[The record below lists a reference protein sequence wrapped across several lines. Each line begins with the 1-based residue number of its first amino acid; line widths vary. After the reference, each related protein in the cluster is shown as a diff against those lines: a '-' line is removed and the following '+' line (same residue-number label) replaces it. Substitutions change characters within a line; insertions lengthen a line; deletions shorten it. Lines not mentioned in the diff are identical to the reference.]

1 MRSGYTIRE
10 FLERSGDWV
19 MLEFFSNMKVGTKI
33 LVICLFLAIIPTLLL
48 GVVAYTTSSSVISEQ
63 TQSLLETQ
71 VQDMKGWT
79 NDVYKLTRNKVNS
92 DLNVAKQNFY
102 GKGTPQIIN
111 DQMTLVSNDGTQ
123 YVVND
128 NFEIVDKVQSMVG
141 GAATVFQVYN
151 NSYAARISTNVLDY
165 NGQRAVGTHLTDNV
179 YEIAVEKGETYY
191 GRRDL
196 FGKDYVTAYEPIKD
210 PSGKIIGVLFVG
222 TEAGQTLDVVK
233 KSIRDTVVGQNGYM
247 YVIDSTGTVLVHPN
261 AEGQTWADRAYVQE
275 MFVKKEGAV
284 PHDVEGTQVIDA
296 YTYYEPLDWYI
307 VSRAELADFSG
318 PIDTI
323 RNTILALVLA
333 SMGIG
338 AAVAVLFGKSISEP
352 LQQVVLMI
360 RELRNGHL
368 SARLNLRRKDEI
380 GMMSATMDEFAD
392 DLQTNVVGDIKKI
405 ANGEYIEQFSEPVDD
420 RDEIRPALRMMVDS
434 LDHLHKETIKLT
446 DAARAGDLSV
456 RGDEKAFRGGYR
468 MIIAGF
474 NKTLETITEPVNE
487 AMRLARFYASGD
499 FTARFDEKIP
509 VAGEFV
515 AYRDALNTIGIEL
528 QRLMKLI
535 NEELYEG
542 ISVLSSASSELLT
555 VTTQLSSTSSQ
566 TASTVNET
574 SDTVESVRT
583 KTDLMNQKTK
593 EVSEKAMNALNV
605 SGDGQKSVQEI
616 LDGMNHIQRQM
627 DMIGMNVIKLSEQSQ
642 AIGEIIATVTD
653 ISEQS
658 NLLAVNASI
667 EAAKAGELGKGFAV
681 VAHEIHNLA
690 EQSKQA
696 TSNIRTILT
705 DIQRGVSST
714 VISTER
720 GTKSVADAVRLTSDA
735 REAIEVLTRST
746 AESSRQAIEIASSI
760 HEQATGMDQIS
771 LAMENIRDAAQ
782 KNLDITRKA
791 EKTAEDL
798 HELGLRLKKLTVQYH
813 V

>member
-1 MRSGYTIRE
+1 
-10 FLERSGDWV
+10 

-48 GVVAYTTSSSVISEQ
+48 GIVAYTSSSSVISEQ
-63 TQSLLETQ
+63 TQALLETQ
-71 VQDMKGWT
+71 VRDMKGWT

-102 GKGTPQIIN
+102 GKGTPEVIEGK
-111 DQMTLVSNDGTQ
+111 MTLVDHNGQ
-123 YVVND
+123 KYVVND
-128 NFEIVDKVQSMVG
+128 NFEIVDEVQAMVG

-151 NSYAARISTNVLDY
+151 DTYAARISTNVLDT
-165 NGQRAVGTHLTDNV
+165 NGKRAVGTRLTDNV
-179 YEIAVEKGETYY
+179 YEVAVKKGETYY

-196 FGKDYVTAYEPIKD
+196 FGKNYVTAYEPIRD

-222 TEAGQTLDVVK
+222 TEEGQTLDVVK
-233 KSIRDTVVGQNGYM
+233 KSIRETVVGQHGYM
-247 YVIDSTGTVLVHPN
+247 YVIDSAGNVLVHPTE
-261 AEGQTWADRAYVQE
+261 EGQTWANQSYVKE
-275 MFVKKEGAV
+275 MLRTKEGAI
-284 PHDVEGTQVIDA
+284 PHEADGTRVLDA

-307 VSRAELADFSG
+307 VSRAELSDYTG

-323 RNTILALVLA
+323 RNVIFALVIA
-333 SMGIG
+333 SIAIG
-338 AAVAVLFGKSISEP
+338 ATVAIVFGRSISYP
-352 LQQVVLMI
+352 LQQVVVMI
-360 RELRNGHL
+360 KELRNGHL
-368 SARLNLRRKDEI
+368 SARLNIRRKDEI
-380 GMMSATMDEFAD
+380 GVMAATMDEFAD
-392 DLQTNVVGDIKKI
+392 DLQTNVVGNIKKI
-405 ANGEYIEQFSEPVDD
+405 ANGEYVQEFSAPVDD
-420 RDEIRPALRMMVDS
+420 RDEIRPALKMMVDS

-446 DAARAGDLSV
+446 DAARTGDLSV
-456 RGDEKAFRGGYR
+456 RGNEAAFRGGYR

-474 NKTLETITEPVNE
+474 NKTLETIAEPVNE
-487 AMRLARFYASGD
+487 AMRLARLYASGD
-499 FTARFDEKIP
+499 FTARFNEKIP

-515 AYRDALNTIGIEL
+515 AYRDALNTTGIEL

-542 ISVLSSASSELLT
+542 VSVLSFASSEILA
-555 VTTQLSSTSSQ
+555 VTTQLSSASSQ
-566 TASTVNET
+566 TAGTVNAT
-574 SDTVESVRT
+574 SDTVEGVRK
-583 KTDLMNQKTK
+583 KTDLVNLKTK
-593 EVSEKAMNALNV
+593 EMSDKAMKALAV
-605 SGDGQKSVQEI
+605 SGEGQKSVQEI

-627 DMIGMNVIKLSEQSQ
+627 DMIGMNVIKLQEQSQ

-696 TSNIRTILT
+696 TGNIRTILT

-714 VISTER
+714 VVSTER
-720 GTKSVADAVRLTSDA
+720 GTSSVADAARLTSDA
-735 REAIEVLTRST
+735 REAIEVLTRSI
-746 AESSRQAIEIASSI
+746 ADSSKEAIEIASSI
-760 HEQATGMDQIS
+760 QEQAAGMDQIS
-771 LAMENIRDAAQ
+771 EAMEKIRDAAQ
-782 KNLDITRKA
+782 KNLAITRKA

-798 HELGLRLKKLTVQYH
+798 HTLGVRLKKITEQYH

>member
-1 MRSGYTIRE
+1 M
-10 FLERSGDWV
+10 F
-19 MLEFFSNMKVGTKI
+19 EFFSNMKVGTKI
-33 LVICLFLAIIPTLLL
+33 LVICLLLAIIPTVLL
-48 GVVAYTTSSSVISEQ
+48 GIVAYSSSSSVISEQ

-79 NDVYKLTRNKVNS
+79 NDIYKLTRNKVNS

-102 GKGTPQIIN
+102 GKGTPEVI
-111 DQMTLVSNDGTQ
+111 DGKMTLVDASGKQ

-128 NFEIVDKVQSMVG
+128 NFEIVDKVQAMVG
-141 GAATVFQVYN
+141 GAATVFQVYDD
-151 NSYAARISTNVLDY
+151 SYAVRISTNVIGTD
-165 NGQRAVGTHLTDNV
+165 GERAVGTHLTEDVYNV
-179 YEIAVEKGETYY
+179 AVMKGETYY

-210 PSGKIIGVLFVG
+210 SSGRIIGVLFVG
-222 TEAGQTLDVVK
+222 TEAVQTLDVVK
-233 KSIRDTVVGQNGYM
+233 KSIRDTVVGQHGYM
-247 YVIDSTGTVLVHPN
+247 YVIDSSGTVLVHPSL
-261 AEGQTWADRAYVQE
+261 AGQNWADRDYVQE
-275 MFVKKEGAV
+275 MFIKKEGAI
-284 PHDVEGTQVIDA
+284 PHNVDGTNVLDA

-307 VSRAELADFSG
+307 VSRADLSDYTG

-323 RNTILALVLA
+323 RNSIIALVIA
-333 SMGIG
+333 SMVGG

-352 LQQVVLMI
+352 LQQVVIMI
-360 RELRNGHL
+360 KELKNGHL
-368 SARLNLRRKDEI
+368 SARLNLKRKDEI
-380 GMMSATMDEFAD
+380 GVMSATMDEFAD

-405 ANGEYIEQFSEPVDD
+405 ANGEYIEKFSEPVDD

-499 FTARFDEKIP
+499 LTARFDEKIP

-542 ISVLSSASSELLT
+542 ISVLSTASSEILL
-555 VTTQLSSTSSQ
+555 VTTQLSSASSQ
-566 TASTVNET
+566 TAMTVNET
-574 SDTVESVRT
+574 SDTVEGVRT
-583 KTDLMNQKTK
+583 KADLMNQKTK
-593 EVSEKAMNALNV
+593 EVSEKAMQALND
-605 SGDGQKSVQEI
+605 SGDGQKSVEEI

-627 DMIGMNVIKLSEQSQ
+627 DMIGMNVIRLSEQSQ

-667 EAAKAGELGKGFAV
+667 EAAKAGEFGKGFAV

-696 TSNIRTILT
+696 TGNIRTILT

-714 VISTER
+714 VVSTER

-735 REAIEVLTRST
+735 RQAIEVLTRST

-760 HEQATGMDQIS
+760 HEQAAGMDQIS
-771 LAMENIRDAAQ
+771 LAMEKIRDAAQ
-782 KNLDITRKA
+782 KNLEITRKA

>member
-1 MRSGYTIRE
+1 MQ
-10 FLERSGDWV
+10 
-19 MLEFFSNMKVGTKI
+19 FFSNMKVGTKI

-48 GVVAYTTSSSVISEQ
+48 GLVAYTSSSSVISEQ
-63 TQSLLETQ
+63 TQALLETQ
-71 VQDMKGWT
+71 VGDMKGWT

-102 GKGTPQIIN
+102 GKGRPEVIEN
-111 DQMTLVSNDGTQ
+111 QMTLIDQNGNR

-128 NFEIVDKVQSMVG
+128 NFEIVDQVQAMVG

-151 NSYAARISTNVLDY
+151 NSYAVRISTNVLDT
-165 NGQRAVGTHLTDNV
+165 NGKRAVGTHLTDDV
-179 YEIAVEKGETYY
+179 YKVTVNEGVTYY

-196 FGKDYVTAYEPIKD
+196 FGKNYVTAYEPIKD
-210 PSGKIIGVLFVG
+210 PNGKIIGVLFVG
-222 TEAGQTLDVVK
+222 TEEGQTLDVVK
-233 KSIRDTVVGQNGYM
+233 TSIRDTVVGENGYM
-247 YVIDSTGTVLVHPN
+247 YVIDSAGNVLVHPN
-261 AEGQTWADRAYVQE
+261 SQGKNWADKDYVQQ
-275 MFVKKEGAV
+275 MFKDKEGAV
-284 PHDVEGTQVIDA
+284 PHEVDGMDVLDA

-307 VSRAELADFSG
+307 VSRAELSDFTG

-323 RNTILALVLA
+323 RNTIFALMIA
-333 SMGIG
+333 SMAIG
-338 AAVAVLFGKSISEP
+338 AAIAILFGRSISGP
-352 LQQVVLMI
+352 LQSVVVMI
-360 RELRNGHL
+360 KELRNGHL
-368 SARLNLRRKDEI
+368 SVRLNIKRQDEI
-380 GMMSATMDEFAD
+380 GIMAATMDEFAD
-392 DLQTNVVGDIKKI
+392 DLQTNVVGNIKKI
-405 ANGEYIEQFSEPVDD
+405 AKGDYIEAFSDPVDD
-420 RDEIRPALRMMVDS
+420 RDEIRPALQMMVES

-456 RGDEKAFRGGYR
+456 RGNENAFRGGYR

-542 ISVLSSASSELLT
+542 VSVVSSASSEILAI
-555 VTTQLSSTSSQ
+555 TTQLANASSL
-566 TASTVNET
+566 TATTVNNT
-574 SDTVESVRT
+574 SDTVEGVRK
-583 KTDLMNQKTK
+583 KTDIVILKSK
-593 EVSEKAMNALNV
+593 SVSEKAMKAITV
-605 SGDGQKSVQEI
+605 SGEGQKSVQEI

-627 DMIGMNVIKLSEQSQ
+627 DTIGMSVIKLSEQSQ

-667 EAAKAGELGKGFAV
+667 EAAKAGEFGKGFAV

-690 EQSKQA
+690 GQSKQA
-696 TSNIRTILT
+696 TANIRTILT

-714 VISTER
+714 VVSTEQ
-720 GTKSVADAVRLTSDA
+720 GTRSVADAVRLTSDA
-735 REAIEVLTRST
+735 REAIEVLTRSI
-746 AESSRQAIEIASSI
+746 ADSSREAIEITSSI
-760 HEQATGMDQIS
+760 QEQAAGVDQIS
-771 LAMENIRDAAQ
+771 LAMEKIREAAQ
-782 KNLDITRKA
+782 KNLEITQKA

-798 HELGLRLKKLTVQYH
+798 HELGVRLKKLTVQYH

>member
-1 MRSGYTIRE
+1 
-10 FLERSGDWV
+10 
-19 MLEFFSNMKVGTKI
+19 MLEFFTNMKVGTKI

-48 GVVAYTTSSSVISEQ
+48 GVVAYTSSSSVINEQ
-63 TQSLLETQ
+63 TQALLETQ
-71 VQDMKGWT
+71 VSDMKGWT
-79 NDVYKLTRNKVNS
+79 NDVYKLTRTKVNS

-102 GKGTPQIIN
+102 GKGTPEIIN
-111 DQMTLVSNDGTQ
+111 GKMTLIDTSGKE

-128 NFEIVDKVQSMVG
+128 NFEIVDQVQAMVG

-151 NSYAARISTNVLDY
+151 DSYAVRISTNVKGTD
-165 NGQRAVGTHLTDNV
+165 GKRAVGTLLTDNV
-179 YEIAVEKGETYY
+179 YDVAVKKGETYY

-196 FGKDYVTAYEPIKD
+196 FGRAYVTAYEPIKD
-210 PSGKIIGVLFVG
+210 HNGRIIGVLFVG
-222 TEAGQTLDVVK
+222 TEESQTLDVVK
-233 KSIRDTVVGQNGYM
+233 TSIRDTVVGQHGYM
-247 YVIDSTGTVLVHPN
+247 YVIDSTGTVLVHPTLQ
-261 AEGQTWADRAYVQE
+261 GQNLSDENYVRE
-275 MFVKKEGAV
+275 MFLKKEGAI
-284 PHDVEGTQVIDA
+284 PHVVDGTQVLDA

-307 VSRAELADFSG
+307 ISRAELSDFTG

-323 RNTILALVLA
+323 RNVIVALVIGSVVL
-333 SMGIG
+333 G
-338 AAVAVLFGKSISEP
+338 AAVAILFGRSISGP
-352 LQQVVLMI
+352 LQQVVVMI
-360 RELRNGHL
+360 KELRNGHL
-368 SARLNLRRKDEI
+368 SARLNIRRQDEI
-380 GMMSATMDEFAD
+380 GIMAATMDEFAD
-392 DLQTNVVGDIKKI
+392 DLQINVVGDIKKI
-405 ANGEYIEQFSEPVDD
+405 AKGEYIEEFSKPVDEH
-420 RDEIRPALRMMVDS
+420 DEIRPALRMMVDS

-456 RGDEKAFRGGYR
+456 RGNEKAFHGGYR

-487 AMRLARFYASGD
+487 AMRLSRFYASGD

-535 NEELYEG
+535 NEELYDG
-542 ISVLSSASSELLT
+542 ISVLSSASSEILT
-555 VTTQLSSTSSQ
+555 ITTQLSSASSQ
-566 TASTVNET
+566 TAATVNQT
-574 SDTVESVRT
+574 SDTVEGARK
-583 KTDLMNQKTK
+583 KTDLVNQKTK
-593 EVSEKAMNALNV
+593 NMSEKAMKALQV
-605 SGDGQKSVQEI
+605 SGEGQKSVQEI
-616 LDGMNHIQRQM
+616 LDGMTNIQRQM

-667 EAAKAGELGKGFAV
+667 EAAKAGDFGKGFAV

-690 EQSKQA
+690 EQSKQG
-696 TSNIRTILT
+696 TGNIRTILT

-720 GTKSVADAVRLTSDA
+720 GTSSVADAARLTSDA
-735 REAIEVLTRST
+735 KEAIEVLARSI
-746 AESSRQAIEIASSI
+746 ADSSREAIEIASSI
-760 HEQATGMDQIS
+760 QEQAAGMDQIS
-771 LAMENIRDAAQ
+771 AAMENIRDAAQ
-782 KNLDITRKA
+782 KNLEITRKA

-798 HELGLRLKKLTVQYH
+798 HELGVRLKKITVQYH

>member
-1 MRSGYTIRE
+1 MQ
-10 FLERSGDWV
+10 
-19 MLEFFSNMKVGTKI
+19 FFSNMKVGTKI

-48 GVVAYTTSSSVISEQ
+48 GLVAYTSSSSVISEQ
-63 TQSLLETQ
+63 TQALLETQ
-71 VQDMKGWT
+71 TGDMKGWT

-92 DLNVAKQNFY
+92 DLNVAKQTFY
-102 GKGTPQIIN
+102 GKGTPEVII
-111 DQMTLVSNDGTQ
+111 DKMTVLDRSGNR

-128 NFEIVDKVQSMVG
+128 NFEIVDQVQAMVG

-151 NSYAARISTNVLDY
+151 NSYAVRISTNVLDT
-165 NGQRAVGTHLTDNV
+165 NGKRAVGTRLTDEV
-179 YEIAVEKGETYY
+179 YKVAVNEGVTYY

-196 FGKDYVTAYEPIKD
+196 FGKNYVTAYEPIKD
-210 PSGKIIGVLFVG
+210 PNGKVIGVLFVG
-222 TEAGQTLDVVK
+222 TEEGQTLDVVK
-233 KSIRDTVVGQNGYM
+233 KSIRETVVGKNGYM
-247 YVIDSTGTVLVHPN
+247 YVIDSAGNVLVHPN
-261 AEGQTWADRAYVQE
+261 SEGQNWKDKDYVQQ
-275 MFVKKEGAV
+275 MFKNKEGAV
-284 PHDVEGTQVIDA
+284 PHDVDGTKVLDA

-307 VSRAELADFSG
+307 VSRAELSDFTG

-323 RNTILALVLA
+323 RNTIFALMVA
-333 SMGIG
+333 SMAIG
-338 AAVAVLFGKSISEP
+338 AAIAILFGRSISGP
-352 LQQVVLMI
+352 LQSVVVMI
-360 RELRNGHL
+360 KELRNGHL
-368 SARLNLRRKDEI
+368 SARLNIKRQDEI
-380 GMMSATMDEFAD
+380 GIMAATMDEFAD
-392 DLQTNVVGDIKKI
+392 DLQTNVVGNIKKI
-405 ANGEYIEQFSEPVDD
+405 ARGDYIEAFAEPVDD
-420 RDEIRPALRMMVDS
+420 RDEIRPALRMMVES

-456 RGDEKAFRGGYR
+456 RGNENAFRGGYK

-474 NKTLETITEPVNE
+474 NKTIETITEPVNE
-487 AMRLARFYASGD
+487 AMRLSRFYASGD

-542 ISVLSSASSELLT
+542 VSVLSSASSEILT
-555 VTTQLSSTSSQ
+555 VTTQLATASSQ
-566 TASTVNET
+566 TATTVNDT
-574 SDTVESVRT
+574 SDTVEGVRK
-583 KTDLMNQKTK
+583 KTDIVILKSK
-593 EVSEKAMNALNV
+593 SVSEKAMKAITV
-605 SGDGQKSVQEI
+605 SGEGQKSVQEI

-627 DMIGMNVIKLSEQSQ
+627 DTIGMSVIKLSEQSQ

-667 EAAKAGELGKGFAV
+667 EAAKAGDFGRGFAV

-696 TSNIRTILT
+696 TANIRTILT

-714 VISTER
+714 VVSTEQ
-720 GTKSVADAVRLTSDA
+720 GTRSVADAVRLTRDA
-735 REAIEVLTRST
+735 REAIEVLTRSI
-746 AESSRQAIEIASSI
+746 ADSSREAIEITSSI
-760 HEQATGMDQIS
+760 QEQAAGVDQIS
-771 LAMENIRDAAQ
+771 LAMEKIRDAAQ
-782 KNLDITRKA
+782 KNLEITRKA

-798 HELGLRLKKLTVQYH
+798 HELGVRLKKLTVQYH

>member
-1 MRSGYTIRE
+1 MQ
-10 FLERSGDWV
+10 
-19 MLEFFSNMKVGTKI
+19 FFSNMKVGTKI

-48 GVVAYTTSSSVISEQ
+48 GLVAYTSSSSVISEQ
-63 TQSLLETQ
+63 TQALLETQ
-71 VQDMKGWT
+71 VGDMKGWT

-102 GKGTPQIIN
+102 GKGTPEVIN
-111 DQMTLVSNDGTQ
+111 DKMTLIDSRGNR

-128 NFEIVDKVQSMVG
+128 NFETVDQVQAMVG

-151 NSYAARISTNVLDY
+151 NSYAVRISTNVLDT
-165 NGQRAVGTHLTDNV
+165 NGKRAVGTRLTDDV
-179 YEIAVEKGETYY
+179 YKVTVNDDVTYY

-196 FGKDYVTAYEPIKD
+196 FGKNYVTAYEPIKD
-210 PSGKIIGVLFVG
+210 PSGKVIGVLFVG
-222 TEAGQTLDVVK
+222 TEEGQTLDVVK
-233 KSIRDTVVGQNGYM
+233 KSIRETIVGKNGYM
-247 YVIDSTGTVLVHPN
+247 YVIDSAGNVLVHPSS
-261 AEGQTWADRAYVQE
+261 EGQNWADKDYVKQ
-275 MFVKKEGAV
+275 MFRNKEGAV
-284 PHDVEGTQVIDA
+284 PHEVDGMNVLDA

-307 VSRAELADFSG
+307 VSRAELSDFTG

-323 RNTILALVLA
+323 RNTIFALMIA
-333 SMGIG
+333 SMAIG
-338 AAVAVLFGKSISEP
+338 AAIAILFGRSISGP
-352 LQQVVLMI
+352 LQSVVVMI
-360 RELRNGHL
+360 KELRNGHL
-368 SARLNLRRKDEI
+368 SARLNIKRQDEI
-380 GMMSATMDEFAD
+380 GIMAATMDEFAD
-392 DLQTNVVGDIKKI
+392 DLQTNVVGNIKKI
-405 ANGEYIEQFSEPVDD
+405 AKGDYIEAFAEPVDD

-456 RGDEKAFRGGYR
+456 RGNENAFRGGYR

-487 AMRLARFYASGD
+487 AMRLARSYASGD

-542 ISVLSSASSELLT
+542 VSVLSSASSEILT
-555 VTTQLSSTSSQ
+555 VTTQLATASSQ
-566 TASTVNET
+566 TASTVNDT
-574 SDTVESVRT
+574 SDTVEGVRK
-583 KTDLMNQKTK
+583 KTDIVILKSK
-593 EVSEKAMNALNV
+593 SVSEKAMKAITV
-605 SGDGQKSVQEI
+605 SGEGQKSVQEI

-627 DMIGMNVIKLSEQSQ
+627 DTIGMSVIKLSEQSQ

-667 EAAKAGELGKGFAV
+667 EAAKAGDFGKGFAV

-696 TSNIRTILT
+696 TANIRTILT

-714 VISTER
+714 VVSTEQ
-720 GTKSVADAVRLTSDA
+720 GTRSVADAVRLTSDA
-735 REAIEVLTRST
+735 REAIEVLTRSI
-746 AESSRQAIEIASSI
+746 ADSSREAIEITSSI
-760 HEQATGMDQIS
+760 QEQAAGVDQIS
-771 LAMENIRDAAQ
+771 LAMEKIRDAAQ
-782 KNLDITRKA
+782 KNLEITRKA

-798 HELGLRLKKLTVQYH
+798 HELGVRLKKLTVQYH

>member
-1 MRSGYTIRE
+1 MFE
-10 FLERSGDWV
+10 K
-19 MLEFFSNMKVGTKI
+19 FSNLKVGTKI
-33 LVICLFLAIIPTLLL
+33 LLICLLLAIIPTVLL
-48 GVVAYTTSSSVISEQ
+48 GIVAYSSSSSVINEQ

-79 NDVYKLTRNKVNS
+79 NDIYKLTRNKVNS

-102 GKGTPQIIN
+102 AKGTPEVIAGK
-111 DQMTLVSNDGTQ
+111 MTLVDADGKQ

-128 NFEIVDKVQSMVG
+128 NFEIVDKVQAMVG

-151 NSYAARISTNVLDY
+151 DSYAVRISTNVIGTD
-165 NGQRAVGTHLTDNV
+165 GERAVGTHLTEDV
-179 YEIAVEKGETYY
+179 YNIAVKKGETYY

-210 PSGKIIGVLFVG
+210 PNGKIIGVLFVG
-222 TEAGQTLDVVK
+222 TEAVQTLDVVK
-233 KSIRDTVVGQNGYM
+233 KSIRDTVVGQHGYM
-247 YVIDSTGTVLVHPN
+247 YVIDSSGTVLIHPTL
-261 AEGQTWADRAYVQE
+261 EGQNWADKDYVQE
-275 MFVKKEGAV
+275 MFVKKEGAI
-284 PHDVEGTQVIDA
+284 PHDVDGTNVLDA

-307 VSRAELADFSG
+307 VSRADLSDYSG
-318 PIDTI
+318 PIVTI
-323 RNTILALVLA
+323 RNTIVALVIA
-333 SMGIG
+333 SMVGG
-338 AAVAVLFGKSISEP
+338 AAVAVLFGRSISEP
-352 LQQVVLMI
+352 LQQVVIMI
-360 RELRNGHL
+360 KELKNGHL
-368 SARLNLRRKDEI
+368 SARLNLKRKDEI
-380 GMMSATMDEFAD
+380 GVMSATMDEFAD

-405 ANGEYIEQFSEPVDD
+405 ANGEYIEKFSEPVDD

-499 FTARFDEKIP
+499 LTARFDEKIP

-542 ISVLSSASSELLT
+542 ISVLSTASSEILT
-555 VTTQLSSTSSQ
+555 VTTQLSSASSQ
-566 TASTVNET
+566 TAMTVNET
-574 SDTVESVRT
+574 SDTVEGVRT
-583 KTDLMNQKTK
+583 KADLMNQKTK
-593 EVSEKAMNALNV
+593 EVSEKAMNALND
-605 SGDGQKSVQEI
+605 SGDGQKSVEEI

-627 DMIGMNVIKLSEQSQ
+627 DMIGMNVIRLSEQSQ

-667 EAAKAGELGKGFAV
+667 EAAKAGEFGKGFAV

-696 TSNIRTILT
+696 TANIRTILT

-714 VISTER
+714 VVSTER

-735 REAIEVLTRST
+735 RQAIEVLTRST

-760 HEQATGMDQIS
+760 HEQAAGMDQIS
-771 LAMENIRDAAQ
+771 LAMEKIRDAAQ
-782 KNLDITRKA
+782 KNLEITRKA

>member
-1 MRSGYTIRE
+1 M
-10 FLERSGDWV
+10 
-19 MLEFFSNMKVGTKI
+19 MQFFSNMKVGTKI

-48 GVVAYTTSSSVISEQ
+48 GLVAYTSSSSVISEQ
-63 TQSLLETQ
+63 TQALLETQ
-71 VQDMKGWT
+71 TGDMKGWT

-92 DLNVAKQNFY
+92 DLNVAKQTFY
-102 GKGTPQIIN
+102 GKGTPEVIN
-111 DQMTLVSNDGTQ
+111 DQMTLIDSRGNR

-128 NFEIVDKVQSMVG
+128 NFETVDQVQAMVG

-151 NSYAARISTNVLDY
+151 NSYAVRISTNVLDT
-165 NGQRAVGTHLTDNV
+165 NGKRAVGTRLTDDV
-179 YEIAVEKGETYY
+179 YKVTVNDGVTYY

-196 FGKDYVTAYEPIKD
+196 FGKNYVTAYEPIKD
-210 PSGKIIGVLFVG
+210 PAGKIIGVLFVG
-222 TEAGQTLDVVK
+222 TEEGQTLDVVK
-233 KSIRDTVVGQNGYM
+233 KSIRDTVVGKNGYM
-247 YVIDSTGTVLVHPN
+247 YVIDTAGNVLVHPT
-261 AEGQTWADRAYVQE
+261 AQGQNWADKDYVKQ
-275 MFVKKEGAV
+275 MLKNKEGAV
-284 PHDVEGTQVIDA
+284 PHDVDGTKVLDA

-307 VSRAELADFSG
+307 VSRAELSDFTG

-323 RNTILALVLA
+323 RNTIFALMIA
-333 SMGIG
+333 SMAIG
-338 AAVAVLFGKSISEP
+338 AAIAILFGRSISGP
-352 LQQVVLMI
+352 LQSVVVMI
-360 RELRNGHL
+360 KELRNGHL
-368 SARLNLRRKDEI
+368 SARLNIKRQDEI
-380 GMMSATMDEFAD
+380 GIMAATMDEFAD
-392 DLQTNVVGDIKKI
+392 DLQTNVVGNIKKI
-405 ANGEYIEQFSEPVDD
+405 AKGDYIEAFAEPVDE

-456 RGDEKAFRGGYR
+456 RGNENAFRGGYR

-542 ISVLSSASSELLT
+542 VSVLSSASSEILT
-555 VTTQLSSTSSQ
+555 VTTQLATASSQ
-566 TASTVNET
+566 TASTVNDT
-574 SDTVESVRT
+574 SDTVEGVRK
-583 KTDLMNQKTK
+583 KTDIVILKSK
-593 EVSEKAMNALNV
+593 SVSEKAMKAITV
-605 SGDGQKSVQEI
+605 SGEGQKSVQEI

-627 DMIGMNVIKLSEQSQ
+627 DTIGMSVIKLSEQSQ

-667 EAAKAGELGKGFAV
+667 EAAKAGDFGRGFAV

-696 TSNIRTILT
+696 TANIRTILT

-714 VISTER
+714 VVSTEQ
-720 GTKSVADAVRLTSDA
+720 GTRSVADAVRLTRDA
-735 REAIEVLTRST
+735 REAIEVLTRSI
-746 AESSRQAIEIASSI
+746 ADSSREAIEITSSI
-760 HEQATGMDQIS
+760 QEQAAGVDQIS
-771 LAMENIRDAAQ
+771 LAMEKIRDAAQ
-782 KNLDITRKA
+782 KNLEITRKA

-798 HELGLRLKKLTVQYH
+798 HELGVRLKKLTVQYH

>member
-1 MRSGYTIRE
+1 
-10 FLERSGDWV
+10 
-19 MLEFFSNMKVGTKI
+19 MLEFFSNIKVGTKI

-102 GKGTPQIIN
+102 GRGTPQIIN
-111 DQMTLVSNDGTQ
+111 DQMTLVGNDGTQ

-179 YEIAVEKGETYY
+179 YEVAVEKDETYY

-210 PSGKIIGVLFVG
+210 PNGKIIGVLFVG

-233 KSIRDTVVGQNGYM
+233 KSIRDTVVGTHGYM
-247 YVIDSTGTVLVHPN
+247 YVIDSSGTVLVHPS
-261 AEGQTWADRAYVQE
+261 AEGQDWSGRDFVRE
-275 MFVKKEGAV
+275 MSQKKEGAI
-284 PHDVEGTQVIDA
+284 PHAVDGTQVIDA

-307 VSRAELADFSG
+307 VSRAELADFSA

-323 RNTILALVLA
+323 RNTIFALVLA

-360 RELRNGHL
+360 KELRNGHL
-368 SARLNLRRKDEI
+368 SARLNLKRKDEI
-380 GMMSATMDEFAD
+380 GVMSATMDEFAD

-405 ANGEYIEQFSEPVDD
+405 ANGEYIERFSEPVDD

-696 TSNIRTILT
+696 TANIRTILT

-760 HEQATGMDQIS
+760 HEQAAGVDQIS
-771 LAMENIRDAAQ
+771 LAMEKIREAAQ
-782 KNLDITRKA
+782 KNLEITRKA

>member
-1 MRSGYTIRE
+1 
-10 FLERSGDWV
+10 
-19 MLEFFSNMKVGTKI
+19 MLEFFSNIKVGTKI

-48 GVVAYTTSSSVISEQ
+48 GIVAYTTSSSVISEQ

-111 DQMTLVSNDGTQ
+111 NQMTLVSNDGTQ

-179 YEIAVEKGETYY
+179 YEVAVEKDETYY

-210 PSGKIIGVLFVG
+210 PNGKIIGVLFVG

-233 KSIRDTVVGQNGYM
+233 KSIRDTVVGTHGYM
-247 YVIDSTGTVLVHPN
+247 YVIDSTGTVLVHPT
-261 AEGQTWADRAYVQE
+261 AEGQDWSGRDFVQE
-275 MFVKKEGAV
+275 MFQKKEGAI
-284 PHDVEGTQVIDA
+284 PHDVDGTKVIDA

-307 VSRAELADFSG
+307 VSRAELADFSA

-323 RNTILALVLA
+323 RNTIFALVLA

-352 LQQVVLMI
+352 LQQVVLVI
-360 RELRNGHL
+360 KELRNGHL
-368 SARLNLRRKDEI
+368 SARLNLKRKDEI

-405 ANGEYIEQFSEPVDD
+405 ANGEYIERFSEPVDD

-696 TSNIRTILT
+696 TANIRTILT

-760 HEQATGMDQIS
+760 HEQAAGVDQIS
-771 LAMENIRDAAQ
+771 LAMEKIREAAQ
-782 KNLDITRKA
+782 KNLEITRKA

>member
-1 MRSGYTIRE
+1 M
-10 FLERSGDWV
+10 F
-19 MLEFFSNMKVGTKI
+19 EFFSNLKVGTKI

-48 GVVAYTTSSSVISEQ
+48 GLVAYSSSSTVINEQ
-63 TQSLLETQ
+63 IQTLLETQ

-111 DQMTLVSNDGTQ
+111 DQMTLVDSKGNQ
-123 YVVND
+123 YIVNG
-128 NFEIVDKVQSMVG
+128 NFEIVDKVQSLVG

-151 NSYAARISTNVLDY
+151 DTYAARISTNVLDSY
-165 NGQRAVGTHLTDNV
+165 GKRAVGTPLTDNV
-179 YEIAVEKGETYY
+179 YEVAVKKGETYY

-196 FGKDYVTAYEPIKD
+196 FGKNYVTAYEPIRD
-210 PSGKIIGVLFVG
+210 PNGKVIGVLFVG
-222 TEAGQTLDVVK
+222 TTEGQTLDVVK
-233 KSIRDTVVGQNGYM
+233 KSIRETVVGTHGYM
-247 YVIDSTGTVLVHPN
+247 YVIDSAGNVLVHPN
-261 AEGQTWADRAYVQE
+261 LEGQNWADKDYVKE
-275 MFVKKEGAV
+275 MFTKKEGAV
-284 PHDVEGTQVIDA
+284 PHEVNGTKVLDA

-307 VSRAELADFSG
+307 VSRAELSDFTA

-323 RNTILALVLA
+323 RNTIFALVFG
-333 SMGIG
+333 SMAIGIV
-338 AAVAVLFGKSISEP
+338 VAVLFGRSISVP
-352 LQQVVLMI
+352 LQQVVVMI
-360 RELRNGHL
+360 KELRNGHL
-368 SARLNLRRKDEI
+368 SARLNNRRKDEI
-380 GMMSATMDEFAD
+380 GVMSATMDEFAD
-392 DLQTNVVGDIKKI
+392 DLQTNVVGGIKKI
-405 ANGEYIEQFSEPVDD
+405 ANGEYIERFSEPVDEQ
-420 RDEIRPALRMMVDS
+420 DEIRPALKMMVDS

-456 RGDEKAFRGGYR
+456 RGDETAFRGGYR

-499 FTARFDEKIP
+499 LTARFDENIP

-528 QRLMKLI
+528 QRMMKLI

-542 ISVLSSASSELLT
+542 ISVLSSASSEILAI
-555 VTTQLSSTSSQ
+555 TTQLSTASSQ
-566 TASTVNET
+566 TATTVNES

-583 KTDLMNQKTK
+583 KTDLINQKTK
-593 EVSEKAMNALNV
+593 EVSEKAVNALNDSV
-605 SGDGQKSVQEI
+605 DGQKSVQEI

-667 EAAKAGELGKGFAV
+667 EAAKAGEFGKGFAV

-696 TSNIRTILT
+696 TANIRTILT

-720 GTKSVADAVRLTSDA
+720 GTSSVADAVRLTSDA

-760 HEQATGMDQIS
+760 HEQAAGMDQIS
-771 LAMENIRDAAQ
+771 LAMEKIRDAAQ
-782 KNLDITRKA
+782 KNLEITRQA

>member
-1 MRSGYTIRE
+1 MVWDSMQFG
-10 FLERSGDWV
+10 
-19 MLEFFSNMKVGTKI
+19 MQFFSNMKVGTKI

-48 GVVAYTTSSSVISEQ
+48 GLVAYTSSSSVISEQ
-63 TQSLLETQ
+63 TQALLETQ
-71 VQDMKGWT
+71 TGDMKGWT

-102 GKGTPQIIN
+102 GKGTPEVIN
-111 DQMTLVSNDGTQ
+111 DQMTLIDSRGNR

-128 NFEIVDKVQSMVG
+128 NFETVDQVQAMVG

-151 NSYAARISTNVLDY
+151 NSYAVRISTNVLDT
-165 NGQRAVGTHLTDNV
+165 NGKRAVGTRLTDDV
-179 YEIAVEKGETYY
+179 YKVTVNDGVTYY

-196 FGKDYVTAYEPIKD
+196 FGKNYVTAYEPIKD

-222 TEAGQTLDVVK
+222 TEEGQTLDVVK
-233 KSIRDTVVGQNGYM
+233 KSIRDTVVGKNGYM
-247 YVIDSTGTVLVHPN
+247 YVIDTAGNVLVHPT
-261 AEGQTWADRAYVQE
+261 AQGQNWADKDYVKQ
-275 MFVKKEGAV
+275 MLKNKEGAI
-284 PHDVEGTQVIDA
+284 PHVVDGTNVLDA

-307 VSRAELADFSG
+307 VSRAELSDFTG

-323 RNTILALVLA
+323 RNTIFALMIA
-333 SMGIG
+333 SMAIG
-338 AAVAVLFGKSISEP
+338 AAIAILFGRSISGP
-352 LQQVVLMI
+352 LQSVVVMI
-360 RELRNGHL
+360 KELRNGHL
-368 SARLNLRRKDEI
+368 SVRLNIRREDEI
-380 GMMSATMDEFAD
+380 GIMAATMDEFAD
-392 DLQTNVVGDIKKI
+392 DLQTNVVGNIKKI
-405 ANGEYIEQFSEPVDD
+405 AKGDYIEAFAEPVDD

-456 RGDEKAFRGGYR
+456 RGNENAFRGGYR

-542 ISVLSSASSELLT
+542 VSVLSSASSDILT
-555 VTTQLSSTSSQ
+555 ITTQLS
-566 TASTVNET
+566 TASSLTATTVNDT
-574 SDTVESVRT
+574 SDTVEGVRK
-583 KTDLMNQKTK
+583 KTDIVILKSK
-593 EVSEKAMNALNV
+593 SVSEKAMKAITV
-605 SGDGQKSVQEI
+605 SGEGQKSVQEI

-627 DMIGMNVIKLSEQSQ
+627 DTIGMSVIKLSEQSQ

-667 EAAKAGELGKGFAV
+667 EAAKAGDFGKGFAV

-696 TSNIRTILT
+696 TANIRTILT

-714 VISTER
+714 VVSTEQ
-720 GTKSVADAVRLTSDA
+720 GTRSVADAVRLTSDA
-735 REAIEVLTRST
+735 REAIEVLTRSI
-746 AESSRQAIEIASSI
+746 ADSSREAIEITSSI
-760 HEQATGMDQIS
+760 QEQAAGVDQIS
-771 LAMENIRDAAQ
+771 LAMEKIRDMAR
-782 KNLDITRKA
+782 KNLEITRNA

-798 HELGLRLKKLTVQYH
+798 HELGVRLKKLTVQYH

>member
-1 MRSGYTIRE
+1 M
-10 FLERSGDWV
+10 
-19 MLEFFSNMKVGTKI
+19 MQFFSNMKVGTKI

-48 GVVAYTTSSSVISEQ
+48 GLVAYTSSSSVISEQ
-63 TQSLLETQ
+63 TQALLETQ
-71 VQDMKGWT
+71 TGDMKGWT

-92 DLNVAKQNFY
+92 DLNVAKQTFY
-102 GKGTPQIIN
+102 GKGTPEVIT
-111 DQMTLVSNDGTQ
+111 DQMTLVDSRGNR

-128 NFEIVDKVQSMVG
+128 NFETVDQVQAMVG

-151 NSYAARISTNVLDY
+151 NSYAVRISTNVLDT
-165 NGQRAVGTHLTDNV
+165 NGKRAVGTRLTDDV
-179 YEIAVEKGETYY
+179 YKVTVNDGVTYY

-196 FGKDYVTAYEPIKD
+196 FGKNYVTAYEPIKD
-210 PSGKIIGVLFVG
+210 PAGKIIGVLFVG
-222 TEAGQTLDVVK
+222 TEEGQTLDVVK
-233 KSIRDTVVGQNGYM
+233 KSIRETVVGKNGYM
-247 YVIDSTGTVLVHPN
+247 YVIDTAGNVLVHPT
-261 AEGQTWADRAYVQE
+261 AQGQNWADKDYVKQ
-275 MFVKKEGAV
+275 MLKNKEGAV
-284 PHDVEGTQVIDA
+284 PHDVDGTKVLDA

-307 VSRAELADFSG
+307 VSRAELSDFTG

-323 RNTILALVLA
+323 RNTIFALMIA
-333 SMGIG
+333 SMAIG
-338 AAVAVLFGKSISEP
+338 AAIAILFGRSISGP
-352 LQQVVLMI
+352 LQSVVVMI
-360 RELRNGHL
+360 KELRNGHL
-368 SARLNLRRKDEI
+368 SARLNIKRQDEI
-380 GMMSATMDEFAD
+380 GIMAATMDEFAD
-392 DLQTNVVGDIKKI
+392 DLQTNVVGNIKKI
-405 ANGEYIEQFSEPVDD
+405 AKGDYIEAFAEPVDE

-456 RGDEKAFRGGYR
+456 RGNENAFRGGYR

-542 ISVLSSASSELLT
+542 VSVLSSASSEILT
-555 VTTQLSSTSSQ
+555 VTTQLATASSQ
-566 TASTVNET
+566 TASTVNDT
-574 SDTVESVRT
+574 SDTVEGVRK
-583 KTDLMNQKTK
+583 KTDIVILKSK
-593 EVSEKAMNALNV
+593 SVSEKAMKAITV
-605 SGDGQKSVQEI
+605 SGEGQKSVQEI

-627 DMIGMNVIKLSEQSQ
+627 DTIGMSVIKLSEQSQ

-667 EAAKAGELGKGFAV
+667 EAAKAGDFGRGFAV

-696 TSNIRTILT
+696 TANIRTILT
-705 DIQRGVSST
+705 DIQQSVSST
-714 VISTER
+714 VVSTEQ
-720 GTKSVADAVRLTSDA
+720 GTRSVADAVRLTRDA
-735 REAIEVLTRST
+735 REAIEVLTRSI
-746 AESSRQAIEIASSI
+746 ADSSREAIEITSSI
-760 HEQATGMDQIS
+760 QEQAAGVDQIS
-771 LAMENIRDAAQ
+771 LAMEKIRDAAQ
-782 KNLDITRKA
+782 KNLEITRKA

-798 HELGLRLKKLTVQYH
+798 HELGVRLKKLTVQYH

>member
-1 MRSGYTIRE
+1 M
-10 FLERSGDWV
+10 F
-19 MLEFFSNMKVGTKI
+19 EFFSNMKVGTKI

-48 GVVAYTTSSSVISEQ
+48 GIVAYSSSSTVINEQ
-63 TQSLLETQ
+63 TQALLETQ
-71 VQDMKGWT
+71 VRDMKGWT
-79 NDVYKLTRNKVNS
+79 NDVYKLTRTKVNS

-102 GKGTPQIIN
+102 TRGRPEVIDGK
-111 DQMTLVSNDGTQ
+111 MTLVDSTGKA
-123 YVVND
+123 YIVND
-128 NFEIVDKVQSMVG
+128 NFEIVDQVQTMVG

-151 NSYAARISTNVLDY
+151 DSYAVRISTNVIGTD
-165 NGQRAVGTHLTDNV
+165 GKRAVGTRLTDNV
-179 YEIAVEKGETYY
+179 YDVAVKQGETYY

-210 PSGKIIGVLFVG
+210 KSNRIIGVLFVG
-222 TEAGQTLDVVK
+222 TEESQTLDVVK

-247 YVIDSTGTVLVHPN
+247 YVIDSSGNVLVHPTQ
-261 AEGQTWADRAYVQE
+261 EGQNWASESFVQE
-275 MFVKKEGAV
+275 MFRNQEGAI
-284 PHDVEGTQVIDA
+284 PHEADGTQVLDA

-307 VSRAELADFSG
+307 VSRAELSDYTG

-323 RNTILALVLA
+323 RNMIVALVIGSIGL
-333 SMGIG
+333 G
-338 AAVAVLFGKSISEP
+338 AAIAILFGRSISNP
-352 LQQVVLMI
+352 LQQVVVMI
-360 RELRNGHL
+360 KELRNGHL
-368 SARLNLRRKDEI
+368 SARLNIHRKDEI
-380 GMMSATMDEFAD
+380 GVMAATMDEFAD
-392 DLQTNVVGDIKKI
+392 DLQTNVVGNIKKI
-405 ANGEYIEQFSEPVDD
+405 ANGEYVQEFSAPVDEY
-420 RDEIRPALRMMVDS
+420 DEIRPALKMMVDS

-446 DAARAGDLSV
+446 DAARTGDLSV
-456 RGDEKAFRGGYR
+456 RGNEQAFHGGYR

-487 AMRLARFYASGD
+487 AMRLSRFYAAGD

-515 AYRDALNTIGIEL
+515 AYRDALNTTGIEL

-542 ISVLSSASSELLT
+542 VSVLSSASSEILGI
-555 VTTQLSSTSSQ
+555 TTQLSSASSQ
-566 TASTVNET
+566 TASTVNAT
-574 SDTVESVRT
+574 SDTVEGVRK
-583 KTDLMNQKTK
+583 KTDLVNQKTK
-593 EVSEKAMNALNV
+593 EMSEKAMKALAV
-605 SGDGQKSVQEI
+605 SGDGQRSVQEI

-627 DMIGMNVIKLSEQSQ
+627 DMIGMNVIKLQEQSQ

-696 TSNIRTILT
+696 TGNIRTILT

-714 VISTER
+714 VVSTER
-720 GTKSVADAVRLTSDA
+720 GTSSVADAAQRTSDA
-735 REAIEVLTRST
+735 KEAIEVLTRSI
-746 AESSRQAIEIASSI
+746 ADSSHEAIEIASSI
-760 HEQATGMDQIS
+760 HEQAAGMDQIS
-771 LAMENIRDAAQ
+771 EAMEKIRSAAQ
-782 KNLDITRKA
+782 KNLEITRQA

-798 HELGLRLKKLTVQYH
+798 HTLGVRLKKITEQYH